1 MLEASRE
8 GDEAVGKDDG
18 LDAAT
23 ASTPSSFPLLLGLT
37 AERDGGNQHLLQIPA
52 ATGVFSASIPVSWCC
67 ACPFGAPA
75 TPGSG
80 LAPQGIQ
87 LAPSRPKENTSP
99 NSQRRAA

>member
-23 ASTPSSFPLLLGLT
+23 ASAPSSFPLLLGLT
-37 AERDGGNQHLLQIPA
+37 AEGDGGNQPLLQIPA
-52 ATGVFSASIPVSWCC
+52 AAGVFSASVPVPCCC
-67 ACPFGAPA
+67 ACPFGA

-80 LAPQGIQ
+80 LAP
-87 LAPSRPKENTSP
+87 S
-99 NSQRRAA
+99 